1 MKIALIWQNSS
12 PSWLLFTS
20 NFLFLFQVYRQKFRL
35 YIETAQREKV
45 NGQMVYIGIHPSKV
59 EIVKLKI
66 DKSRMEILERRALG
80 RLEATGHKFQAGRVT
95 SNSILFW

>member
-1 MKIALIWQNSS
+1 M
-12 PSWLLFTS
+12 
-20 NFLFLFQVYRQKFRL
+20 YRQKFRL
-35 YIETAQREKV
+35 YIEMAQREKV
-45 NGQMVYIGIHPSKV
+45 NSQMVYIGIHPSKV

-66 DKSRMEILERRALG
+66 DKSRMETLERRALG

>member
-1 MKIALIWQNSS
+1 M
-12 PSWLLFTS
+12 
-20 NFLFLFQVYRQKFRL
+20 YRQKFRL

-45 NGQMVYIGIHPSKV
+45 NGQRVYIGIHPSKV

-80 RLEATGHKFQAGRVT
+80 RLEATGHKFQAGL
-95 SNSILFW
+95 SGH